1 MYKVTKTENG
11 KFSVKK
17 DGAKRASK
25 VFDNEKEANEYA
37 STMNSK
43 ENSNQVDDKV
53 NDKAND
59 NVKSEKSQTVTTNK
73 SKTNKKSSKT
83 STKKGL
89 KKIWAWLLGILGIGA
104 VGATATVAV
113 VNNTGGGNDGIT
125 LSEGI
130 VYDDFQIHF
139 MTLGN
144 DKAGDSVYI
153 KAGDTDI
160 LIDAGSRSGSSKTT
174 IPYMQKYVKDNKLEY
189 VIATHGDQDHVEA
202 FPSILKTFSADT
214 IILNKQTTK
223 TSSAYANMIDAFD
236 EQVSKGA
243 KQYYADQC
251 IDQKNGAK
259 SIYQLSDKV
268 TMEIL
273 WNYYYWNSSTDENN
287 YSVCTL
293 FTYKNLGETKTFML
307 TGDLEKEGE
316 EKMAEH
322 YNGSTPELTL
332 PKVDMFKAGHH
343 GSKTSSNDCLLDIIQ
358 PKMCVVSCC
367 CGTDEY
373 TGITANQFPTQ
384 QFIDRIAKWTDAV
397 YVTTIYDSYEIV
409 TAKAKENGKTD
420 KTGVEIGSQYV
431 HTTGFKDMNGN
442 ICVSVGVKTDEA
454 TSTKSVEIGLAC
466 SNNTIKLKDS
476 EWMNLEVTIDGVKTH
491 FRTMPEQWKKSEV
504 KTNDTN

>member
-1 MYKVTKTENG
+1 MYKVIKTENG

-43 ENSNQVDDKV
+43 ENSNQTGDKV
-53 NDKAND
+53 NDKVND
-59 NVKSEKSQTVTTNK
+59 NVKSEKSQTVTTTK
-73 SKTNKKSSKT
+73 SRTNKKSSKT
-83 STKKGL
+83 SNKKGL

-113 VNNTGGGNDGIT
+113 VNNTGGNDGIT

-160 LIDAGSRSGSSKTT
+160 LIDAGSRSGSSNVT
-174 IPYMQKYVKDNKLEY
+174 IPYMEKYVKDKKLEY
-189 VIATHGDQDHVEA
+189 VIATHGDQDH
-202 FPSILKTFSADT
+202 
-214 IILNKQTTK
+214 
-223 TSSAYANMIDAFD
+223 IDAFPNILKKFD
-236 EQVSKGA
+236 AETIITNNFTVKATGSYNKMLEAFNDQVENKGA
-243 KQYYADQC
+243 KWYYAGDC
-251 IDQKNGAK
+251 YNNTNGAHR
-259 SIYQLSDKV
+259 SYQLSDKV
-268 TMEIL
+268 TMNIL
-273 WNYYYWNSSTDENN
+273 YNKYYYEKGFTSSTAPSGWENN

-293 FTYKNLGETKTFML
+293 FTYTNNGEVKNFLL

-316 EKMAEH
+316 EALAE
-322 YNGSTPELTL
+322 YYDGSTAEKTL

-373 TGITANQFPTQ
+373 TRNIDNQFPTQ
-384 QFIDRIAKWTDAV
+384 QFINRIAKWTDAV
-397 YVTTIYDSYEIV
+397 YVTTIYDSYEILKDES
-409 TAKAKENGKTD
+409 TNKD
-420 KTGVEIGSQYV
+420 YV
-431 HTTGFKDMNGN
+431 HSTGFKEMNGN
-442 ICVSVGVKTDEA
+442 ICVSVGLKTDET

-491 FRTMPEQWKKSEV
+491 FRTMPEQWKKNEV